1 MKIIGKDTK
10 ATPCV
15 ATIGS
20 FDGVHQGHQYLIG
33 KVVSQARQR
42 GLDSVVVTFPNPPL
56 QVLRPDFVPQ
66 MLSIAEEKTE
76 LLQQTDIDKI
86 ALVTFTPAL
95 SQLSAFDFMQ
105 TVLHDQLQ
113 VRVLIIGYDNHFGHD
128 RKGYKDI
135 AEYGKALGIE
145 VINADEDTDAH
156 HKISSSSARQALTD
170 GNLATAN
177 AILGRPYSM
186 RGIVVHGHHVGT
198 GLGFPTANIQVSP
211 FKLIPENGVYLVSA
225 EAEGSTHFGMLN
237 IGYRPTLANGTER
250 SIEVHIF
257 DFSGDI
263 YGKTITISILH
274 HLRKEKEFANIEAL
288 KEQLKK
294 DEEECKRIIPSYPQ

>member
-42 GLDSVVVTFPNPPL
+42 GLDSVVVTFPNHPL

-263 YGKTITISILH
+263 YGKTITIHLLR
-274 HLRKEKEFANIEAL
+274 HLRKETEFSSLDAL
-288 KEQLKK
+288 TAQLSRDEQA
-294 DEEECKRIIPSYPQ
+294 CRQIIATL

>member
-1 MKIIGKDTK
+1 MEIIGKDTK

-42 GLDSVVVTFPNPPL
+42 GLDSVVVTFPNHPL
-56 QVLRPDFVPQ
+56 QVLRPHFVPQ
-66 MLSIAEEKTE
+66 MLSISEEKTE
-76 LLQQTDIDKI
+76 LLLATDIDKI

-95 SQLSAFDFMQ
+95 SQLSAFEFMQ
-105 TVLHDQLQ
+105 TVLCQQLQ

-135 AEYGKALGIE
+135 VEYGKTLGIE
-145 VINADEDTDAH
+145 VINADEDTDSH
-156 HKISSSSARQALTD
+156 HKISSSSARQALAE
-170 GNLATAN
+170 GNLDTAN

-211 FKLIPENGVYLVSA
+211 FKLIPENGVYLVST
-225 EAEGSTHFGMLN
+225 EVEGSQHFGMLN

-250 SIEVHIF
+250 SIEVNIF
-257 DFSGDI
+257 DFSSDI

>member
-42 GLDSVVVTFPNPPL
+42 GLDSVVVTFPNHPL

-76 LLQQTDIDKI
+76 LLQQTNIDKI

-263 YGKTITISILH
+263 YGKTITIHLLR
-274 HLRKEKEFANIEAL
+274 HLRKETEFSSLDAL
-288 KEQLKK
+288 TAQLSRDEQA
-294 DEEECKRIIPSYPQ
+294 CRQIIATL